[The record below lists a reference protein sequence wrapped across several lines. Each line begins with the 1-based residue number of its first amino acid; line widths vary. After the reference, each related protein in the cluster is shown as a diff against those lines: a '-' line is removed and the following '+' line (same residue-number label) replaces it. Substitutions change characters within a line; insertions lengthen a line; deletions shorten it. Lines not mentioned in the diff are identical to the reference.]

1 MNPEQP
7 RVGMSDTTGDD
18 VVLQAFRAES
28 ARLSEVL
35 GELTEAQFALATPC
49 PPWSVAEL
57 AVHITSAVSRVLAGL
72 AAPAPP
78 RADIAAADYYRPA
91 IFDDVANAERVRMAQ
106 RDAAT
111 YRNATAIAAAFEDT
125 WRQTDTAI
133 SGQPDDRLITTRWG
147 DGILLREFM
156 ITRVVEVVL
165 HGLDI
170 AIALGVP
177 AWTAPEAAAVVGDF
191 LRLEPATTHLGW
203 DRRTALAKASGRAA
217 LSTRES
223 AELARLNI
231 TWRRFG

>member
-1 MNPEQP
+1 MNAEQP
-7 RVGMSDTTGDD
+7 RAVMSDTTADD
-18 VVLQAFRAES
+18 VVLRAFSAES

-35 GELTEAQFALATPC
+35 GKLTEEQFALPTPC
-49 PPWSVAEL
+49 PPWNVAEL
-57 AVHITSAVSRVLAGL
+57 AVHITSAVSRLLAGL

-78 RADIAAADYYRPA
+78 RADITAADYYRPA
-91 IFDDVANAERVRMAQ
+91 IFDDTANAERVRMAQ

-111 YRNATAIAAAFEDT
+111 YRNATAIAAAFDDT

-133 SGQPDDRLITTRWG
+133 SGQSADRLITIRWG
-147 DGILLREFM
+147 DGILLREFL
-156 ITRVVEVVL
+156 ITRVVELVL

-191 LRLEPATTHLGW
+191 LQIEPAATHLGW
-203 DRRTALAKASGRAA
+203 DRRTALAKAGGRAA
-217 LSTRES
+217 LSTEES